1 MKILTVSDRVASEL
15 VSDNSPLPTGSI
27 DLILG
32 CGDLPPEY
40 LRRLRARYDVPLF
53 YVLGNHDIR
62 HQVIPEGCTDITGR
76 IVQYNGFHLLGFS
89 GSRWYNGNPNQY
101 REKEMRAQLRRLWF
115 QLWRLKKLDVIIT
128 HAPPRYIH
136 DAEDRCHKG
145 FRCYRTFIDRYQ
157 PRFFIHGHI
166 HTFFKKPSDRIS
178 LVGQTEVINSYG
190 YYIFKI

>member
-15 VSDNSPLPTGSI
+15 ISDNSPLPEGSI

-40 LRRLRARYDVPLF
+40 LRRLRTIHDVPLF

-62 HQVIPEGCTDITGR
+62 HELVPEGCTNITGR
-76 IVQYNGFHLLGFS
+76 IVQHQGFHFLGFS
-89 GSRWYNGNPNQY
+89 GSRWYNGNPNQF
-101 REKEMRAQLRRLWF
+101 REKEMRSQVRRLWF
-115 QLWRLKKLDVIIT
+115 QLWRLKKLDVLIT
-128 HAPPRYIH
+128 HAPPRNIH

-145 FRCYRTFIDRYQ
+145 FKCYRSFIDRYQ

-166 HTFFKKPSDRIS
+166 HAFFNQPSDRIS
-178 LVGQTEVINSYG
+178 RVGTTEVINSYG
-190 YYIFKI
+190 YYIFEI